1 MKKQTLKTY
10 EAMLRQ
16 PEGLPV
22 EVFKCKVCFKYF
34 ASDSYLISHYKK
46 RHTDYYMSE
55 IRKREDEQL
64 EKELG
69 EIDKHASEKLRN
81 EAMLQRLKDEL
92 FEKYNCNFS
101 ELQQTLRT
109 IKEQN

>member
-1 MKKQTLKTY
+1 MLSLKQDLKIKKQTLKTF

-46 RHTDYYMSE
+46 RHAEYYLKE
-55 IRKREDEQL
+55 IRQREDEQI
-64 EKELG
+64 EREIG
-69 EIDKHASEKLRN
+69 EIDKHASE
-81 EAMLQRLKDEL
+81 
-92 FEKYNCNFS
+92 
-101 ELQQTLRT
+101 
-109 IKEQN
+109 